1 MPWCWI
7 NPWIIGKVIRDL
19 KSDWGCIVWVT
30 LNHWVANRAYY
41 VWYFRELNTFNLRKG
56 MYIFVALCNSDGR
69 FAVVGC
75 CCCCCWSI
83 QLLDSSA
90 IQVFGYPTAIFL
102 PYVWATSRVNESER
116 KTEWRK
122 KPGCNGEEMVDIGQ
136 NEAIWQQLANKE
148 PQPERRDFLRGR
160 NWMVLLKFRW
170 SLGKKLIYARR
181 WVQKLMSYA

>member
-1 MPWCWI
+1 MLDKPLNHWKGNLAISNLTEDVLCE
-7 NPWIIGKVIRDL
+7 
-19 KSDWGCIVWVT
+19 WVT

-69 FAVVGC
+69 FALVGC

-148 PQPERRDFLRGR
+148 PQPERRDFLRGEIEWCSSNSAGVWGR
-160 NWMVLLKFRW
+160 N
-170 SLGKKLIYARR
+170 
-181 WVQKLMSYA
+181 